1 MMKGQQGPSQ
11 IFLLKTKDSHK
22 LNVQPALENFQIKLD
37 EVSVLLQTSRIIT
50 KTSKSKR

>member
-22 LNVQPALENFQIKLD
+22 LNVQPALENFQIKFICLKFD
-37 EVSVLLQTSRIIT
+37 LLY
-50 KTSKSKR
+50 